1 MFKNL
6 LIPLLIILIF
16 QGIDYRLDM
25 TQDQRYKLSNA
36 TSNMLISLDSPIKI
50 DIFLTGQLPADY
62 LRLQREITT
71 LIKGMEEYTDQLLVS
86 FINPF
91 NGAESTEKLVEEMSQ
106 YGLPPEYVLSDHK
119 QALEQTVVFPWAMMN
134 NGSKTL
140 IIPLLEKVLGDSEQQ
155 KINRSI
161 AQLEF
166 HFYDAFFKITK
177 KQKPTLAVLTSH
189 GTSAAIKIAD
199 FMRSLQP
206 YYQLASFDLKALENE
221 PEKTLENLNRFE
233 LLMVSNPTVPF
244 SEIEKYLL
252 DQHLM
257 NGGKQWW
264 AINSVAVNQDSLFN
278 SSGSVVAIGRSLNME
293 NTFFKYGFRLQ
304 KNLVKDLYCA
314 PVVLAS
320 RSDSEA
326 QYLPYPWPY
335 FPLAKPTQKGLF
347 GELAGNVLMPY
358 PSSIDTLKNE
368 LEKKIL
374 ISTSNFSKTLKT
386 PAAIILKEASEKLN
400 PDLFNQKSQALGV
413 LLKGEFNSAF
423 ENRIPPIKLENKR
436 TSGKSQLMVFSS
448 GSMAENQVDKGNP
461 LELGYD
467 KWTNNFYSNKI
478 FLQQSVHY
486 LMENHKLLK
495 LQNKRIDLPQLDFQ
509 KVKLKSTFLRILML
523 LIPLMI
529 LFLIGGLVY
538 RKRLQKF
545 SR

>member
-25 TQDQRYKLSNA
+25 TKDQRYKLSNA
-36 TSNMLISLDSPIKI
+36 TTNMLISLDSPIKI
-50 DIFLTGQLPADY
+50 DVFLTGQLPADY

-86 FINPF
+86 FVNPF
-91 NGAESTEKLVEEMSQ
+91 NGAESTEKLLEEMTQ

-140 IIPLLEKVLGDSEQQ
+140 RIPLLEKVLGDSEQQ

-166 HFYDAFFKITK
+166 HFYDAFFKITQ

-244 SEIEKYLL
+244 TEIEKYLL

-278 SSGSVVAIGRSLNME
+278 SSGSAVAIGRSLNME

-320 RSDSEA
+320 RSDREA

-335 FPLAKPTQKGLF
+335 FPLAKPIQKGLF
-347 GELAGNVLMPY
+347 GELTGNILMPY

-368 LEKKIL
+368 LDKKIL

-386 PAAIILKEASEKLN
+386 PATITLKEALEKLK

-448 GSMAENQVDKGNP
+448 GSIAENQVDKGNP

-495 LQNKRIDLPQLDFQ
+495 LKNKSIDLPQLDFQ
-509 KVKLKSTFLRILML
+509 KVKLKSTFLRTLML

>member
-1 MFKNL
+1 
-6 LIPLLIILIF
+6 
-16 QGIDYRLDM
+16 M

-36 TSNMLISLDSPIKI
+36 TSSMLISLESPIKI

-71 LIKGMEEYTDQLLVS
+71 LIKGMEEHTDQLLVS

-91 NGAESTEKLVEEMSQ
+91 EGAESTEILVEEMTK

-119 QALEQTVVFPWAMMN
+119 QALEQTVVFPWAMIN

-140 IIPLLEKVLGDSEQQ
+140 RIPLLENVLGDNQQQ

-161 AQLEF
+161 AKLEY
-166 HFYDAFFKITK
+166 HFYDAFFKITQ

-189 GTSAAIKIAD
+189 GTSSAIKIAD
-199 FMRSLQP
+199 FLRSLQP
-206 YYQLASFDLKALENE
+206 YYKLASFDLKALENK

-233 LLMVSNPTVPF
+233 LLMVSNPTVSF

-264 AINSVAVNQDSLFN
+264 AINSVAVNRDSLFN
-278 SSGSVVAIGRSLNME
+278 SSGSAVAIGRSLNME
-293 NTFFKYGFRLQ
+293 NIFFKYGFRLQ
-304 KNLVKDLYCA
+304 KNLIKDLYCA
-314 PVVLAS
+314 PVVLAN
-320 RSDSEA
+320 RSDREA

-335 FPLAKPTQKGLF
+335 YPLAKPSQKDLF
-347 GELAGNVLMPY
+347 GELSGNVLMTF
-358 PSSIDTLKNE
+358 PSSIDTLKNG
-368 LEKKIL
+368 LDKKIL
-374 ISTSNFSKTLKT
+374 ISTSNFSKILQI
-386 PAAIILKEASEKLN
+386 PAAITLKEASEKLN
-400 PDLFNQKSQALGV
+400 PDLFDQKSQALGV

-423 ENRIPPIKLENKR
+423 ENRIPPLKLENKR
-436 TSGKSQLMVFSS
+436 ISGKSQLMVFSS
-448 GSMAENQVDKGNP
+448 GSVAENQVDKGNP

-495 LQNKRIDLPQLDFQ
+495 LQNKTIELPQLDFQ
-509 KVKLKSTFLRILML
+509 KVKTKSTFLKTLML
-523 LIPLMI
+523 FIPLMI
-529 LFLIGGLVY
+529 LFLTGGLVY
-538 RKRLQKF
+538 RRRLQKF

>member
-25 TQDQRYKLSNA
+25 TQDQRFKLSNA
-36 TSNMLISLDSPIKI
+36 TTNMLISLDSPIKI

-134 NGSKTL
+134 NGSKTI
-140 IIPLLEKVLGDSEQQ
+140 IIPLLEKVLGDNEQQ

-166 HFYDAFFKITK
+166 HFYDAFFKINQ
-177 KQKPTLAVLTSH
+177 KQKPSLAVLTSH

-320 RSDSEA
+320 RSDREA

-358 PSSIDTLKNE
+358 PSSIDTLNNE

-374 ISTSNFSKTLKT
+374 ISTSNFSKTQKT
-386 PAAIILKEASEKLN
+386 PAAISLKEASEKLN

-486 LMENHKLLK
+486 LMKNHKLLK
-495 LQNKRIDLPQLDFQ
+495 LQNKSIALPQLDFQ
-509 KVKLKSTFLRILML
+509 KVKLKSTFLRTLML
-523 LIPLMI
+523 VIPLMI